1 MDLYDI
7 HCHLIPGVDDGSQ
20 TMEESLEAMKLE
32 YEEGVRHIICTSHFS
47 ADCEAG
53 YASKLQEG
61 FEQLKARLK
70 ETPYGAEMR
79 LHLGNE
85 LMYSESLLECLDE
98 GRAWTMAGSHYIL
111 VEFLPSVRYGEL
123 YKGLRR
129 LASGGYTP
137 ILAHMERYRCLYKQT
152 DRLDELRDL
161 GICLQVN
168 GASLFGGVFDSASA
182 VVRKLCKSGRIHF
195 LGTDSHGTHYR
206 KPQIKKAA
214 AWIHD
219 NCPAPVAEGILCGNP
234 MAVLE
239 DKLF

>member
-1 MDLYDI
+1 
-7 HCHLIPGVDDGSQ
+7 
-20 TMEESLEAMKLE
+20 
-32 YEEGVRHIICTSHFS
+32 
-47 ADCEAG
+47 
-53 YASKLQEG
+53 
-61 FEQLKARLK
+61 
-70 ETPYGAEMR
+70 
-79 LHLGNE
+79 
-85 LMYSESLLECLDE
+85 MYSESLLECLDE

-111 VEFLPSVRYGEL
+111 VEFLPSVRYEEL
-123 YKGLRR
+123 YRGLRK

-137 ILAHMERYRCLYKQT
+137 ILAHMERYRCLYKEN

-206 KPQIKKAA
+206 KPQIKKTA

-219 NCPAPVAEGILCGNP
+219 NCPASVAEGILCGNP